1 MSLMSNLF
9 VGQSG
14 LQTSQNALNTTAHNM
29 SNVDTTG
36 YTRQQVMQSDMFY
49 NTVARDPGTISY
61 KQIGQGV
68 VYSKVRQVR
77 DYFLDQ
83 AYRRESGRSAYY
95 STSYETIAQVQTLLG
110 EMHGATFNNSMEN
123 IQRAIDELA
132 KTPADSVVQGLV
144 IQRAAAFLESAQG
157 VYQGM
162 CDYQDNL
169 NIQISND
176 VDTINDYAKKIFS
189 LNEQIVKVEAGG
201 KETANDLRDAR
212 NQLLDELG
220 AMGRIAYRED
230 NFGNVT
236 VQFESHDLVSRNMVY
251 EIGVEQDNIT
261 GFYTP
266 FWKSDATYTTDSQGK
281 KHYNT
286 EGAEVFNLKQ
296 TISTAANTDIGSV
309 KAKLLARGDRR
320 ANYTDLEDKTTYN
333 KEIAPSLIMNMQ
345 AEFDRLIH
353 AVTTKINGILADAAD
368 TSTGYLCEKV
378 MVDGKETW
386 KPIQLF
392 QKKATDGYTYETD
405 ATGKNGEWV
414 YNEEN
419 FAERES
425 LYTTTNMLI
434 NPALLK
440 EPTKLNFRSPD
451 GKEDYETAAK
461 LAEAFQTDELTL
473 NPNISTKTSFS
484 EFYDDLVSQVAGTGN
499 VLYSITQSQAD
510 TVEATCYA
518 REQIMGVS
526 SDEEMT
532 NMVKFQNAYNAAS
545 RYINVVNEML
555 AHLLNSLAG

>member
-1 MSLMSNLF
+1 MSLMANLF

-49 NTVARDPGTISY
+49 NTVSRDPGIISY

-95 STSYETIAQVQTLLG
+95 STSYETISQVQTLLG

-169 NIQISND
+169 NMQIAND

-220 AMGRIAYRED
+220 AMGRIGYRED
-230 NFGNVT
+230 NFGNVI

-251 EIGVEQDNIT
+251 EIDVEQDNIT

-266 FWKSDATYTTDSQGK
+266 FWKMDARCTTDSEGR

-320 ANYTDLEDKTTYN
+320 ANYTDLEDKTAYN

-368 TSTGYLCEKV
+368 PSTGYLCEKV

-405 ATGKNGEWV
+405 DTGKNGEWV
-414 YNEEN
+414 YSEEN
-419 FAERES
+419 FSERET

-440 EPTKLNFRSPD
+440 EPTKLNFRRPD

-461 LAEAFQTDELTL
+461 LAEAFQTDELSL

>member
-333 KEIAPSLIMNMQ
+333 KEIAPSLIMN
-345 AEFDRLIH
+345 AG
-353 AVTTKINGILADAAD
+353 GI
-368 TSTGYLCEKV
+368 
-378 MVDGKETW
+378 
-386 KPIQLF
+386 
-392 QKKATDGYTYETD
+392 
-405 ATGKNGEWV
+405 
-414 YNEEN
+414 
-419 FAERES
+419 
-425 LYTTTNMLI
+425 
-434 NPALLK
+434 
-440 EPTKLNFRSPD
+440 
-451 GKEDYETAAK
+451 
-461 LAEAFQTDELTL
+461 
-473 NPNISTKTSFS
+473 
-484 EFYDDLVSQVAGTGN
+484 
-499 VLYSITQSQAD
+499 
-510 TVEATCYA
+510 
-518 REQIMGVS
+518 
-526 SDEEMT
+526 
-532 NMVKFQNAYNAAS
+532 
-545 RYINVVNEML
+545 
-555 AHLLNSLAG
+555 

>member
-1 MSLMSNLF
+1 
-9 VGQSG
+9 
-14 LQTSQNALNTTAHNM
+14 
-29 SNVDTTG
+29 
-36 YTRQQVMQSDMFY
+36 
-49 NTVARDPGTISY
+49 
-61 KQIGQGV
+61 
-68 VYSKVRQVR
+68 
-77 DYFLDQ
+77 
-83 AYRRESGRSAYY
+83 
-95 STSYETIAQVQTLLG
+95 
-110 EMHGATFNNSMEN
+110 
-123 IQRAIDELA
+123 
-132 KTPADSVVQGLV
+132 
-144 IQRAAAFLESAQG
+144 
-157 VYQGM
+157 
-162 CDYQDNL
+162 
-169 NIQISND
+169 
-176 VDTINDYAKKIFS
+176 
-189 LNEQIVKVEAGG
+189 
-201 KETANDLRDAR
+201 
-212 NQLLDELG
+212 
-220 AMGRIAYRED
+220 
-230 NFGNVT
+230 
-236 VQFESHDLVSRNMVY
+236 
-251 EIGVEQDNIT
+251 
-261 GFYTP
+261 
-266 FWKSDATYTTDSQGK
+266 
-281 KHYNT
+281 
-286 EGAEVFNLKQ
+286 
-296 TISTAANTDIGSV
+296 
-309 KAKLLARGDRR
+309 
-320 ANYTDLEDKTTYN
+320 
-333 KEIAPSLIMNMQ
+333 MNMQ

-440 EPTKLNFRSPD
+440 EPTKLNFRRPD

>member
-440 EPTKLNFRSPD
+440 EPTKLNFRRPD

>member
-440 EPTKLNFRSPD
+440 EPTKLNLDRKS
-451 GKEDYETAAK
+451 
-461 LAEAFQTDELTL
+461 
-473 NPNISTKTSFS
+473 
-484 EFYDDLVSQVAGTGN
+484 
-499 VLYSITQSQAD
+499 
-510 TVEATCYA
+510 
-518 REQIMGVS
+518 
-526 SDEEMT
+526 
-532 NMVKFQNAYNAAS
+532 
-545 RYINVVNEML
+545 VV
-555 AHLLNSLAG
+555 

>member
-1 MSLMSNLF
+1 MSLMANLF

-49 NTVARDPGTISY
+49 NTVSRDPGIISY

-95 STSYETIAQVQTLLG
+95 STSYETISQVQTLLG

-169 NIQISND
+169 NMQIAND

-220 AMGRIAYRED
+220 AMGRIGYRED
-230 NFGNVT
+230 NFGNVI

-251 EIGVEQDNIT
+251 EIDVEQDNIT

-266 FWKSDATYTTDSQGK
+266 FWKMDAGCTTDSEGR

-320 ANYTDLEDKTTYN
+320 ANYTDLEDKTAYN

-368 TSTGYLCEKV
+368 PSTGYLCEKV
-378 MVDGKETW
+378 MVEGKETW

-405 ATGKNGEWV
+405 DTGKNGEWV
-414 YNEEN
+414 YSEEN
-419 FAERES
+419 FSERET

-440 EPTKLNFRSPD
+440 EPTKLNFRRPD

-461 LAEAFQTDELTL
+461 LAEAFQTDELSL

>member
-251 EIGVEQDNIT
+251 EFGVEQDNIT

-440 EPTKLNFRSPD
+440 EPTKLNFRRPD

>member
-110 EMHGATFNNSMEN
+110 EMHGVTFNNSMEN

-440 EPTKLNFRSPD
+440 EPTKLNFRRPD

>member
-378 MVDGKETW
+378 TVDGKETW

-440 EPTKLNFRSPD
+440 EPTKLNFRRPD